1 MKLFNRSTSDKEHS
15 KNTEIENCSANSSEV
30 LLQYAQMRLREAA
43 FQSKLEL
50 LVKASCSFI
59 GLSAV
64 VLMLSG
70 RVQEKLAATT
80 VAMASTICCIPLS
93 RGANSNLDKMV
104 VVFKTE
110 KSKSNNF

>member
-15 KNTEIENCSANSSEV
+15 KNTEIENYNADTSEV
-30 LLQYAQMRLREAA
+30 LLQYAQMRLREAV

-50 LVKASCSFI
+50 LVKASCSLVC
-59 GLSAV
+59 LSAI

-80 VAMASTICCIPLS
+80 VAMASTICYIPLS
-93 RGANSNLDKMV
+93 RGANSDLDKMI

-110 KSKSNNF
+110 KSKNNNF

>member
-1 MKLFNRSTSDKEHS
+1 MKLFNRSTSDKRHS
-15 KNTEIENCSANSSEV
+15 KNTEIENCSADSSEV

-59 GLSAV
+59 GLSAII
-64 VLMLSG
+64 LMLSG
-70 RVQEKLAATT
+70 RIEEKSAAAT
-80 VAMASTICCIPLS
+80 VAMSSTICCIPLS
-93 RGANSNLDKMV
+93 RGTNNNLDKMV

-110 KSKSNNF
+110 KSKSHF

>member
-1 MKLFNRSTSDKEHS
+1 MKLFKPNPAS
-15 KNTEIENCSANSSEV
+15 KKHEENTEIDFDQKNLSV
-30 LLQYAQMRLREAA
+30 LTREYAELRLRQAV
-43 FQSKLEL
+43 FQSNLEL

-59 GLSAV
+59 CLSV
-64 VLMLSG
+64 IVLMLSG
-70 RVQEKLAATT
+70 RIEGKLAATT

-110 KSKSNNF
+110 KPKSRF